1 MEYRVSINSE
11 PDATRAIMQVRRSAA
26 AAGFDATRVS
36 LLGTVASE
44 LVRNILKYAGS
55 GELTVRQV
63 DSDGREGLELVATDQ
78 GPGIADVEAALRDHV
93 STGGTLGLGLPG
105 VKRMMDEFHIR
116 TSPGGGGGGTS
127 VTVRKWLK

>member
-1 MEYRVSINSE
+1 MEYRVSVNSE
-11 PDATRAIMQVRRSAA
+11 PDATRAVMQARRTAA
-26 AAGFDATRVS
+26 ATGFDATRVS

-55 GELTVRQV
+55 GELVIRQL
-63 DSDGREGLELVATDQ
+63 DQNGREGLELVASDQ
-78 GPGIADVEAALRDHV
+78 GPGIADVVAALKDHV

-105 VKRMMDEFHIR
+105 VKRMMDDFQIQ
-116 TSPGGGGGGTS
+116 SAPGEGTI